1 MVQWLGLLA
10 SAAEG
15 MGSILIWEL
24 RSRMPHGVAKKKKR
38 KLQKN
43 KLVLSFG
50 TYLEAQRP
58 SLILK
63 SLLVHLEWVFTC
75 E

>member
-24 RSRMPHGVAKKKKR
+24 RSRMPHDVAKKKKKEENYR
-38 KLQKN
+38 KI
-43 KLVLSFG
+43 S
-50 TYLEAQRP
+50 
-58 SLILK
+58 
-63 SLLVHLEWVFTC
+63 WC
-75 E
+75 

>member
-10 SAAEG
+10 YAVEG

-24 RSRMPHGVAKKKKR
+24 RSRMPHDVAKKKKKR
-38 KLQKN
+38 GKLQKN

-58 SLILK
+58 S
-63 SLLVHLEWVFTC
+63 S
-75 E
+75 